1 MNDEPE
7 ILYYGNAMYIP
18 YGEYKKK
25 IEELEDNESLRE
37 NLSKLLDAT
46 ANALHGG
53 RKENG
58 LWSFHD
64 LPELA
69 AKAMAHIDKLEDQV
83 GRLLSE

>member
-1 MNDEPE
+1 MSDKNEFLIAQELEEERQLRERLNE
-7 ILYYGNAMYIP
+7 IL
-18 YGEYKKK
+18 
-25 IEELEDNESLRE
+25 D
-37 NLSKLLDAT
+37 